1 MLLYDYLIEHNR
13 YLNLVGIG
21 VILGIAWLFSRDRS
35 KIKSRVIINGLL
47 MQFAIAYVT
56 LKTAVGHAVVVAVS
70 EGVHK
75 LYSFAHAGTSFVF
88 GNLSDPSQ
96 SWGFIFAV
104 DVLPIIVFFGAF
116 MAILFHFNIIQ
127 WCVALLSSL
136 VRPILGTSGA
146 ETLCAIANS
155 FLGQTEAPLV
165 IRNYLAGMTSSEL
178 LLVMVGGM
186 AHVSGSILVVYAAIG
201 IPVPH
206 LLAASVMAIPGSIL
220 IAKILYP
227 ETAKPK
233 TATGA
238 DIDLEKSSTNL
249 LGAISNGTSD
259 GLQLALNIGAMLIS
273 FLALIAMANAILAQ
287 VGVAINALLPMIGS
301 VRVLPTLSLNLFF
314 SYIFAPFAYLLGL
327 TGHEALMAGNLLGV
341 KLTMNEM
348 VAFTEMVQ
356 QNLQP
361 RTVAIMTYALCG
373 FANFSSIGI
382 QIGGI
387 GALVPSKK
395 ESISRLGLLALLGGS
410 LSNLLSAAMAA
421 LLL

>member
-1 MLLYDYLIEHNR
+1 
-13 YLNLVGIG
+13 
-21 VILGIAWLFSRDRS
+21 
-35 KIKSRVIINGLL
+35 
-47 MQFAIAYVT
+47 
-56 LKTAVGHAVVVAVS
+56 
-70 EGVHK
+70 
-75 LYSFAHAGTSFVF
+75 
-88 GNLSDPSQ
+88 
-96 SWGFIFAV
+96 
-104 DVLPIIVFFGAF
+104 
-116 MAILFHFNIIQ
+116 
-127 WCVALLSSL
+127 
-136 VRPILGTSGA
+136 
-146 ETLCAIANS
+146 
-155 FLGQTEAPLV
+155 
-165 IRNYLAGMTSSEL
+165 MTNSEL

-287 VGVAINALLPMIGS
+287 VGIVINALLPMIGS
-301 VRVLPTLSLNLFF
+301 TQVLPQLSLNLFF